1 MPPVIVA
8 AVAIAASYGA
18 AASAVAAGIV
28 AAGSIG
34 AAVIGAVAATAVSFV
49 GNAIIA
55 STTNQAAKQQLSNQL
70 LTVREPVAPW
80 PVIFGQARVGGTI
93 TFLSIGGFNDPN
105 DNEILNA
112 VVTIAGHQV
121 HAITAVYFDGTPVPF
136 DPVTGVVTSGKYAGL
151 AGIFPY
157 LGDPA
162 INGYTRLAFNDPA
175 HWTLNHRQSGRA
187 GVYLQ
192 LFADPNAFPSGMPN
206 VTFDIL
212 GYQAIYDPRT
222 GTTGFTNNAALCVAA
237 YLSDNTFGFGAD
249 PVAEFSAADL
259 IEAANICDTIIAMP
273 GQFSTFTADPATSQ
287 ISFIF
292 SAFINPDGTVGTVPV
307 LGDQVQLSVVGGA
320 LPGGLSAAT
329 NYYWVPISGIFGA
342 FVPIG
347 KLATSLT
354 NARAGIAV
362 TITDTGSGVLTLTQT
377 GQPQFLCNGAFT
389 TDQAPVNILQSL
401 LTSMGASAS
410 RAIWISGAWVIR
422 AGAYRTPTVTLNESD
437 VRRDGFKVL
446 TTVSRR
452 ESYNS
457 IKGVFSSPANNWQPS
472 DFPAFTDPTYLAADN
487 NHPSWFD
494 LNLPFT
500 IDPTAAQR
508 IARMELNRSRR
519 EITVAQYPCKLT
531 GYQVQAGDTVMVTNA
546 RLGWS
551 SKVFDVVNAQ
561 LVMEQDQAGGMVLG
575 CDLALREIDA
585 SAFLWDQT
593 NAVAAKSAPRTTL
606 PSAFYVPAA
615 PGVPVIVEQLY
626 VTRQNA
632 VKSQALITA
641 APSTNIFVDTYQF
654 ESSPTGADDWT
665 ILGSPSTPSLTV
677 FDIAPGIYD
686 FRVKAIIA
694 RSGTASPYATFAMQ
708 PILGLGAPPAD
719 PTGLTGAAISGFAH
733 LTFDPSPDLDV
744 QIGGYGRVRWTPL
757 QLSAAYQNGIDMGVK
772 ISPTASQVS
781 LPLAGGTYMMK
792 WVDSTGNESVNAA
805 MWATNAPSVLSFAN
819 GTTVTENPTFG
830 GSKVNCAA
838 SAGTLALT
846 GASLVDGEANWDAI
860 PNFDAEGGINS
871 SGTYTFAS
879 GIDLGSVRSARMSG
893 SVQAAVA
900 NISSNID
907 SRGGF
912 VDDWLDW
919 DGSVAAEGG
928 AQLWIRWTDTD
939 PTLSPTWSAWERF
952 VIADFNHRAFQFQL
966 SLTSLDPAYNVQVTA
981 LSATSAF
988 N

>member
-34 AAVIGAVAATAVSFV
+34 AVVIGAVAATAVSFV

-55 STTNQAAKQQLSNQL
+55 STTNQAAKQQLTNQL
-70 LTVREPVAPW
+70 LTVRQPVAAW
-80 PVIFGQARVGGTI
+80 PVIFGQTQVGGTI
-93 TFLSIGGFNDPN
+93 TYLGTRGFNDVN
-105 DNEILNA
+105 DNEILD
-112 VVTIAGHQV
+112 VIITIAGHQIQ
-121 HAITAVYFDGTPVPF
+121 AITMMYFDGIPVPL
-136 DPVTGVVTSGKYAGL
+136 DPARPTAVTGKYKDHVTV
-151 AGIFPY
+151 IQY
-157 LGDPA
+157 LGDPT
-162 INGYTRLAFNDPA
+162 INGYTALAANDPA
-175 HWTLNHRQSGRA
+175 HWTSAHRQSGRA

-192 LFADPNAFPSGMPN
+192 LFADPNAFPSGLPN
-206 VTFDIL
+206 VTFDVL
-212 GYQAIYDPRT
+212 GYQAVYDPRT
-222 GTTGFTNNAALCVAA
+222 GTRGFTNNAALCVAA

-259 IEAANICDTIIAMP
+259 IEAANICDTIIPMP
-273 GQFSTFTADPATSQ
+273 GGTLLFSVDPVTSQ
-287 ISFIF
+287 VQLVG
-292 SAFINPDGTVGTVPV
+292 SAFTNPDGTQAGAPV
-307 LGDQVQLSVVGGA
+307 LGDQVQVSSSGGV
-320 LPGGLSAAT
+320 LPTGLTAGT
-329 NYYWVPISGIFGA
+329 NYYWIPIFGIFG
-342 FVPIG
+342 VTSPLG
-347 KLATSLT
+347 KLASSLA

-362 TITDTGSGVLTLTQT
+362 NYADAGSGIQTMTQT
-377 GQPQFLCNGAFT
+377 GQPQFLCNGSFT
-389 TDQAPVNILQSL
+389 TDQAPVNILQTL
-401 LTSMGASAS
+401 LTSMGGSGA
-410 RAIWISGAWVIR
+410 RAIWISGAWVLR
-422 AGAYRTPTVTLNESD
+422 AAAFRTPTVTLTEND
-437 VRRDGFKVL
+437 VRKDGFKVL

-472 DFPAFTDPTYLAADN
+472 DFPAYSDPTYLAADN
-487 NHPSWFD
+487 NQPSWFD

-519 EITVAQYPCKLT
+519 EITIAQYPCKLT
-531 GYQVQAGDTVMVTNA
+531 GYQVQAGDTVMITNS

-561 LVMEQDQAGGMVLG
+561 LVMEQDQGGGMVIG

-585 SAFLWDQT
+585 NAFVWAPS
-593 NAVAAKSAPRTTL
+593 NAQGSKAATRSTL
-606 PSAFYVPAA
+606 PSAFYIPAA
-615 PGVPVIVEQLY
+615 PGVPVITEQLY

-632 VKSQALITA
+632 VKSQANIIVA
-641 APSTNIFVDTYQF
+641 ASTNIFVDTYQF
-654 ESSPTGADDWT
+654 ESSPTGEDDWT
-665 ILGSPSTPSLTV
+665 ILGTASTPSLIV
-677 FDIAPGIYD
+677 YDIAPGTYD

-694 RSGTASPYATFAMQ
+694 RSGTQSAYATFLMQ

-719 PTGLTGAAISGFAH
+719 PTNLTGAAISGFAH

-757 QLSAAYQNGIDMGVK
+757 QTSAAYQNGIDMGVK
-772 ISPTASQVS
+772 ISPTATQVS

-805 MWATNAPSVLSFAN
+805 MWATNAPSVLSFTS
-819 GTTVTENPTFG
+819 GTTITESPTFG
-830 GSKVNCAA
+830 GTKVNCAA

-846 GASLVDGEANWDAI
+846 GASLVDAEADWDAI

-871 SGTYTFAS
+871 SGTYSFAS
-879 GIDLGSVRSARMSG
+879 GIDLGSVRSARLTG
-893 SVQAAVA
+893 SVQAAVS

-907 SRGGF
+907 SRGGN

-939 PTLSPTWSAWERF
+939 PAGSPTWSAWERF

-981 LSATSAF
+981 LSVTSAF